1 MMLDQERRLRVA
13 NQGRQLGLFPREKRL
28 QRELPEQTRQE
39 VIEVLA
45 MLLSEIIGREII
57 KKEKDRDEQDN

>member
-1 MMLDQERRLRVA
+1 MA